1 MGIKDVIHPSC
12 SLRAASSDLMKKKI
26 LYIEDEPHLSRIVK
40 ETLEMKGYEVMHKKD
55 GARIMELVNSF
66 GPDVCLLDVML
77 PDTDGFTLANHI
89 RNVNSNLPIIF
100 LTARNQTEDLVKGFA
115 SGGTDYLKKPFS
127 MEELIVRIENQVRLT
142 SREATAIQSLPDEVV
157 LKQYRFYPGRFE
169 LHTPQEMIKLSNR
182 ESQILAMLCT
192 HINTAVDRRNLLQVV
207 WGDDS
212 FFNSRNLDVYI
223 RKLRGYFEGAE
234 GIEIV
239 TLKGKGYHFVVS

>member
-1 MGIKDVIHPSC
+1 M
-12 SLRAASSDLMKKKI
+12 KKI

-40 ETLEMKGYEVMHKKD
+40 DTLELKGYTVLHKTD
-55 GARIMELVNSF
+55 GAKVMEAVNSF
-66 GPDVCLLDVML
+66 QPDICLLDVML
-77 PDTDGFTLANHI
+77 PNIDGFTLANHI
-89 RNVNSNLPIIF
+89 RNVNPNLPIIF
-100 LTARNQTEDLVKGFA
+100 LTAKNQTEDLVKGFA

-127 MEELIVRIENQVRLT
+127 MEELLVRIENQLKLT
-142 SREATAIQSLPDEVV
+142 SRETSAIQSLPDEVV

-169 LHTPQEMIKLSNR
+169 LHTPTQVIKLSNR

-192 HINTAVDRRNLLQVV
+192 HTNTTVDRRNILQIV

-223 RKLRGYFEGAE
+223 RKLRGYFEGAN